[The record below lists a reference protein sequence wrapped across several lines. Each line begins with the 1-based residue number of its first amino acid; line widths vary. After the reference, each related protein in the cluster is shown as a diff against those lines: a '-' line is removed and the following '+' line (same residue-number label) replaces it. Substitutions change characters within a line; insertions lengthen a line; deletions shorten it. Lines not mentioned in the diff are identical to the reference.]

1 MSKSKQNKPTRVKRH
16 WRGFSLYGLFASLLL
31 ILTTG
36 VAAAVLLYGLEL
48 DQVVREKFEGKRWA
62 LPARVYAQPLELYVG
77 RPLSEAQLLGE
88 LDRLGYDAS
97 EDLDFPGTYRP
108 LGEGRF
114 QIRTRPF
121 RFWDGSEPA
130 RDVQVAL
137 ADGRI
142 KELVRS
148 EESQPISLIRLD
160 PALIASIYP
169 AHLEDRALLTRSQI
183 PNLLIKTLLAVEDKT
198 FYEHFGVDPSAIAR
212 AAYQNLMA
220 GRTVQGAS
228 TLTQQLVKNF
238 YLTKVQT
245 IERKLNEAYMAVL
258 LERRY
263 SKDEILTAYANEVYL
278 GQDGSRAIHGF
289 GLASHFYFDRD
300 LRELN
305 IPETALLVGILKG
318 PSQYNPRRHPER
330 ALARRNLVIDLMVYH
345 QVISP
350 EEAEAAKAAPLGIR
364 ESGGRPSGSYPAFI
378 ELVRQQL
385 QRDYRDEDLR
395 SEGLKIFTTL
405 DPLVQDA
412 VEVSI
417 RERLPQLDERRGFEP
432 GTLET
437 AAVVTSV
444 VQGEVLALVGGRE
457 TDYQGFNRALDGV
470 RNIGS
475 LAKPAVYLAA
485 LLTPERYSLVT
496 PIFDEE
502 VSLVAGNGTLW
513 EPQNYDG
520 QTHGV
525 LPLYQGLVHS
535 YNLATVNL
543 GLELGVET
551 VADTLRL
558 LGVSRRID
566 AVPAI
571 FLGSVSLPPIEVAQI
586 YQTIA
591 AGGFRVPLR
600 TIREV
605 LDANGRPLT
614 RYPLSVEAALS
625 DRAIY
630 LLQWA
635 LRQVVEQGTGM
646 WLKQKLPGD
655 LIVAGKTGTTNGQRD
670 SWFAGFSGDKVMVTW
685 IGRDDNEPTGLTGS
699 SGALRLWGDIMAR
712 LQTQSLDFQAP
723 QSIQMVEACAE
734 IEQPIPFIDGL
745 FDDCVL
751 MHEAL
756 MAQQERELAESAM
769 LDESVIGDPS
779 RNPFSEAAPRED
791 RRPSNDFLSDFF
803 SN

>member
-1 MSKSKQNKPTRVKRH
+1 MKRH

-31 ILTTG
+31 ILAAGVG
-36 VAAAVLLYGLEL
+36 VAGLLYGLEL
-48 DQVVREKFEGKRWA
+48 DQEVREKFEGKRWA
-62 LPARVYAQPLELYVG
+62 LPARVYAQPLELFVD
-77 RPLSEAQLLGE
+77 RPLSEEQLLAE
-88 LDRLGYDAS
+88 LGRLGYHES
-97 EDLDFPGTYRP
+97 KELRFPGTWRV
-108 LGEGRF
+108 LGEGRYL
-114 QIRTRPF
+114 IRTRPF

-130 RDVQVAL
+130 RDLQISVAGGL
-137 ADGRI
+137 I
-142 KELVRS
+142 TELS
-148 EESQPISLIRLD
+148 LHEQAQPISLIRLD

-169 AHLEDRALLTRSQI
+169 THLEDRVLLTREQL
-183 PNLLIKTLLAVEDKT
+183 PDLLVQTLLAVEDNS
-198 FYEHFGVDPSAIAR
+198 FFEHFGVDPSAIAR

-238 YLTKVQT
+238 FLTKEQT

-263 SKDEILTAYANEVYL
+263 SKDEILTAYTNEVYL

-289 GLASHFYFDRD
+289 GLASRFYFDRD

-305 IPETALLVGILKG
+305 VPETALLVGILKG
-318 PSQYNPRRHPER
+318 PSQYNPRRHPDR
-330 ALARRNLVIDLMVYH
+330 AMARRNLVIDLMAQH

-350 EEAEAAKAAPLGIR
+350 EEAEVAKAAPLGIR
-364 ESGGRPSGSYPAFI
+364 EGGGRPSGNYPAFV

-395 SEGLKIFTTL
+395 SEGLRIFTTL

-417 RERLPQLDERRGFEP
+417 RERLPQLDELRGFEP

-444 VQGEVLALVGGRE
+444 AQGEVLALVGGRE
-457 TDYQGFNRALDGV
+457 TEYEGFNRALDAV

-475 LAKPAVYLAA
+475 LVKPAVYLTA
-485 LLTPERYSLVT
+485 LLTPERYSLVS
-496 PIFDEE
+496 PVFDEE
-502 VSLVAGNGTLW
+502 VSLIAGDGKLW
-513 EPQNYDG
+513 EPHNYDM
-520 QTHGV
+520 QVHGV
-525 LPLYQGLVHS
+525 MPLFMGLAKS

-543 GLELGVET
+543 GLELGEES

-558 LGVSRRID
+558 LGASRRID
-566 AVPAI
+566 TVPAM
-571 FLGSVSLPPIEVAQI
+571 FLGSVSLPPIEVAQV

-605 LDANGRPLT
+605 LDADGRPLT
-614 RYPLSVEAALS
+614 RYPLSVEAALP
-625 DRAIY
+625 DRAIF
-630 LLQWA
+630 LTQWA
-635 LRQVVEQGTGM
+635 LRQAVTQGTGV
-646 WLKQKLPGD
+646 WLNQKLPSD
-655 LIVAGKTGTTNGQRD
+655 LIVAGKTGTTNEKRD

-685 IGRDDNEPTGLTGS
+685 IGRDDYKPTGLTGS

-712 LQTQSLDFQAP
+712 VQGQPLELRPP
-723 QSIQMVEACAE
+723 QGVVMVDACAG
-734 IEQPIPFIDGL
+734 IEQPVPFADGL
-745 FDDCVL
+745 FDDCLL
-751 MHEAL
+751 MQEAL
-756 MAQQERELAESAM
+756 VVQQEREAA
-769 LDESVIGDPS
+769 
-779 RNPFSEAAPRED
+779 EAAAAAGWLVTEPPENVPPEPTQRQ
-791 RRPSNDFLSDFF
+791 RNHFLSDFF